1 MTRSTVVFGS
11 VAFFSVIFLLCCAP
25 VASQAAQKFPYTAQ
39 ITESEAVVYSSP
51 GADRYETQK
60 LKAGDKVQVY
70 QSNPDGWCAIR
81 PPVGSFSWISGLY
94 VQARLDNLGVVSVD
108 QLSSRIGSQFG
119 DTCKT
124 VQVQLKKGER
134 VILLERVETP
144 SNTAS
149 PVWYKIVP
157 PAGEFRWIRFD
168 SISTASRTPKPAK
181 NDNRIVQVSHEQPLD
196 GPDLGPEEM
205 PSTDPNGDLSR
216 VLDGELPESES
227 AFAELAGSD
236 PLEAPNLNETDV
248 ELQKAVVE
256 QALRPRSNP
265 QPVRNVPQRTAN
277 PQPNSTPGTV
287 SPQLLLNI
295 QDQIVPGQGYGVDS
309 SGAVVVSPDSGT
321 IFNPAIY
328 DPAASRSSRQAET
341 MPTDPYHRA
350 MTQLNRELHA
360 TLNRPTEDWMFD
372 AMLQKGKLLVD
383 RAPTEYDR
391 TMATQMV
398 QVLEKSRNIRKTNA
412 FRREQASNFSG
423 GKLTQSVLRNN
434 SNQPAAPATLAAN
447 GSNPGMTSN
456 SVGPVVSPAG
466 YNVAPAIAPAAVGDS
481 SSFKAKGRL
490 GRFSQRPEGYPPY
503 ALVNEQGQIVTF
515 LTPQPGVDLN
525 PYINK
530 QIGVDG
536 TSGVY
541 IKGNQRAPHVG
552 VSTVF
557 PVESI

>member
-1 MTRSTVVFGS
+1 MTRSTVISGS
-11 VAFFSVIFLLCCAP
+11 ATFISVVFLLCCAP
-25 VASQAAQKFPYTAQ
+25 APSEAAQKFPYTAQ
-39 ITESEAVVYSSP
+39 ITESDAIVYSSP
-51 GADRYETQK
+51 GAERYETQK

-94 VQARLDNLGVVSVD
+94 VQAGLDNIGVVTVD

-134 VILLERVETP
+134 VILLERIETP

-168 SISTASRTPKPAK
+168 SISTASKAAKPLK
-181 NDNRIVQVSHEQPLD
+181 NENKIVQVAHEEPQA
-196 GPDLGPEEM
+196 GPDLGSDEM
-205 PSTDPNGDLSR
+205 IASDPMMDMQMET
-216 VLDGELPESES
+216 VLPESES
-227 AFAELAGSD
+227 AFTELAESD
-236 PLEAPNLNETDV
+236 PLESPNLDGTVADR
-248 ELQKAVVE
+248 QKAVVE
-256 QALRPRSNP
+256 QALRPRPNP
-265 QPVRNVPQRTAN
+265 QLARNMPQRIAN
-277 PQPNSTPGTV
+277 PRPNPNLQEQV
-287 SPQLLLNI
+287 
-295 QDQIVPGQGYGVDS
+295 VPGQGYVVDS
-309 SGAVVVSPDSGT
+309 NGAVVIPQDSGT
-321 IFNPAIY
+321 IFNPTIY
-328 DPAASRSSRQAET
+328 DPAVAYRNNRQAET

-350 MTQLNRELHA
+350 MTQLNREIHA
-360 TLNRPTEDWMFD
+360 TLNRPTDDWMFD

-391 TMATQMV
+391 TKATQMV
-398 QVLEKSRNIRKTNA
+398 QVLEKSRNIRKSNA

-423 GKLTQSVLRNN
+423 GKMTQTVLRNN
-434 SNQPAAPATLAAN
+434 TNQPAAATSAPAAN
-447 GSNPGMTSN
+447 LSNPGMTPNPLGSM
-456 SVGPVVSPAG
+456 VSPAG
-466 YNVAPAIAPAAVGDS
+466 YNVTPAVQAPAIAPGTVQDS
-481 SSFKAKGRL
+481 SPFKAKGRL

-503 ALVNEQGQIVTF
+503 ALVNEQGQIVSF
-515 LTPQPGVDLN
+515 VTPQPGVDLN

-541 IKGNQRAPHVG
+541 IKGSQRAPHVG

-557 PVESI
+557 PVE